1 MKDLIQIQS
10 ELQELHQEFLAY
22 AEKIKTVSKEL
33 GVLVKDSKNTI
44 LKWQVHHHWL
54 QNVDRKFKILDQE
67 LYNEIMTK
75 SMLPDVTESPIYKDL
90 KLKIEAFRLLNPDI
104 DESEAQ
110 KKISSIVKEHVL
122 SKRQKIND
130 NTSKPAGFQSI
141 GELF

>member
-1 MKDLIQIQS
+1 MNDLIQIQS

-54 QNVDRKFKILDQE
+54 QNVDRKFKILDE
-67 LYNEIMTK
+67 EIYNEIATK

-90 KLKIEAFRLLNPDI
+90 KLKIETFRLLNPDL

-110 KKISSIVKEHVL
+110 RRISSIVKEHVL
-122 SKRQKIND
+122 SRRHKQE
-130 NTSKPAGFQSI
+130 T
-141 GELF
+141 GE